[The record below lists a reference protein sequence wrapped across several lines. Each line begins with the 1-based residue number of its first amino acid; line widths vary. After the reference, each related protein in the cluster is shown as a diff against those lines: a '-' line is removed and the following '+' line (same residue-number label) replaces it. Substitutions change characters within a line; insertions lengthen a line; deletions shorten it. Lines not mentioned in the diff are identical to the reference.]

1 MTRALTLQPIHLAVA
16 REFVAAHHHIKGFAT
31 LRFPP
36 DRRGIDNE
44 DRDAREA
51 KQVRPGVP

>member
-31 LRFPP
+31 LP
-36 DRRGIDNE
+36 RRGGCG
-44 DRDAREA
+44 AS
-51 KQVRPGVP
+51 GVVASPKT